1 MKATRRSLL
10 LSVVAA
16 AVLLPVVTVWA
27 EAPRNVILMI
37 GDGMGFEQVKAA
49 SLYATGKEGG
59 LSFER
64 HHRGEMM
71 THPLPVG
78 DSKPPVTDSAAAGTA
93 LATGRKTTNRRISQ
107 TPDGED
113 MQTVLEFLAGRG
125 KWTGLV
131 TTVPM
136 THATPAAFGAH
147 AEKRTNYSDI
157 AECYFTR
164 SRPNVLF
171 GAYYA
176 GGAGVTG
183 QKATDAGYTVVKTR
197 DEMDAFVAKARQAGA
212 GEAVEPPCVSGQF
225 AAGMIPWEYT
235 KPINVKRKL
244 PHKDKTTATHETAPH
259 LSEMTEAALAL
270 LARGPKGFFLMVEG
284 GTIDWAGHD
293 NVIQWNVFETVE
305 FAKACQ
311 AAFDWAKGRS
321 DTLIIVTADHETG
334 DLKVVESRGKGNFP
348 EVTWSSR
355 GHTSLNVPVYGVGVG
370 TERLKGTIDNT
381 DLWPVMTGADKPVPA
396 PAEPAAV
403 AN

>member
-1 MKATRRSLL
+1 MKITRRSLL
-10 LSVVAA
+10 PAMIAA
-16 AVLLPVVTVWA
+16 ALLLPVVTVWA
-27 EAPRNVILMI
+27 DAPRNVILMI
-37 GDGMGFEQVKAA
+37 GDGMGFEPVKAA

-71 THPLPVG
+71 THPLAVG
-78 DSKPPVTDSAAAGTA
+78 DSKTPVTDSAAAGTA
-93 LATGRKTTNRRISQ
+93 MATGRKTTNKRISQ

-113 MQTVLEFLAGRG
+113 MQTVLEFLAGQG

-131 TTVPM
+131 TTAPM
-136 THATPAAFGAH
+136 THATPATFGAH
-147 AEKRTNYSDI
+147 AGQRTDYSDI

-171 GAYYA
+171 GAYFA
-176 GGAGVTG
+176 KGAGVTG

-197 DEMDAFVAKARQAGA
+197 DEMNAFVEKARQAGA
-212 GEAVEPPCVSGQF
+212 GETVEPLHVSGQF
-225 AAGMIPWEYT
+225 AAGMIPWEYAE
-235 KPINVKRKL
+235 PVNVKRKL
-244 PHKDKTTATHETAPH
+244 AYANKTAATCETTPH
-259 LSEMTEAALAL
+259 LSEMTDAALAL

-293 NVIQWNVFETVE
+293 NVIEWSVFETVE

-334 DLKVVESRGKGNFP
+334 DLKVVEGRGKDHFP
-348 EVTWSSR
+348 EVTWGSR
-355 GHTSLNVPVYGVGVG
+355 GHTAANVPVYGVGVG
-370 TERLKGTIDNT
+370 AERLKGTIDNT
-381 DLWPVMTGADKPVPA
+381 DLWPVMTGADKPAPA